1 MRGGLAFRKV
11 YEILED
17 GVTFATYGDRFK
29 IAADGIFGG
38 HSGSTAQNQ
47 VIRGEEKIDLPSK
60 CQFSLR
66 KGDRLIVQTA
76 AGGGYGPP
84 QERPN
89 ARTHRDIEDGLMA
102 AE

>member
-1 MRGGLAFRKV
+1 V
-11 YEILED
+11 YEILEN

-29 IAADGIFGG
+29 MAADGIFGG
-38 HSGSTAQNQ
+38 EPGSKACNQ
-47 VIRGEEKIDLPSK
+47 VIRGEEIIDLPSK
-60 CQFSLR
+60 CQFTLK

-76 AGGGYGPP
+76 AGGGYGPR

-89 ARTHRDIEDGLMA
+89 ALIARDSEDGLMA